1 MDQVKAY
8 TSGSNGEQA
17 KSYNSNG
24 KGHAK
29 PSRRTG
35 SRLRNG
41 VCLAAKRAD
50 TAVQLINEWHIKPTD
65 AAERTGSNVAYIY
78 AWQRLREAGVSSL
91 IDAVWKGRISMPTA
105 AKCVKQLAKL
115 KTAFAAA
122 DSAERAIF
130 FKLDE
135 VKAAGVAAG
144 ATVSP
149 LKKLRAVVDAVGIDQ
164 VRNLLTI
171 MDKTAPGNAASWV
184 EAAE

>member
-91 IDAVWKGRISMPTA
+91 IDAVWK
-105 AKCVKQLAKL
+105 CVKQLAKL